1 MLQSFKDYARCA
13 VRNKLIIGSY
23 VGIGL
28 SVLIKYIEHETGTE
42 ILLVDDVLLYSSVGI
57 LGITDGGRGTYKA
70 YRRMKE
76 HIARYKTID
85 PQFKNRFSSLYC
97 TQVGLR
103 MAAEEASLEKL
114 L

>member
-1 MLQSFKDYARCA
+1 
-13 VRNKLIIGSY
+13 
-23 VGIGL
+23 
-28 SVLIKYIEHETGTE
+28 
-42 ILLVDDVLLYSSVGI
+42 
-57 LGITDGGRGTYKA
+57 
-70 YRRMKE
+70 MKE

-103 MAAEEASLEKL
+103 MAAEEAGLENL